1 MMSQEETIARL
12 LKENRRGVCGTTF
25 LQHYIPR
32 FGGHIF
38 NLRHDK
44 NWDIVKERCDLH
56 EHKNTQWKYRLIKSD
71 TINYDVEENQNYS
84 FNLY

>member
-1 MMSQEETIARL
+1 MMSQEKTIAEL
-12 LKENRRGVCGTTF
+12 LIENRRGVCGTTF

-38 NLRHDK
+38 NLRHEK
-44 NWDIVKERCDLH
+44 KWDIVKERCDLH

-71 TINYDVEENQNYS
+71 TTNYNVEEGQTYS
-84 FNLY
+84 FNLN